1 MICTKYLVSETQIDY
16 SKWNM
21 CNAFGSHIYRDKME
35 FKNRYERRL
44 SVELEIKDETKRRKA
59 YHLSY
64 GLWWHSL
71 TRQPCMHTIDWRLCA
86 PGCRKSNGFL
96 SSLAPVVSR
105 YSNNKVDHC
114 ASQILRG
121 MKPLLGITS
130 ASTSSLSNR
139 GHFKG
144 YCAPQL
150 AIS

>member
-86 PGCRKSNGFL
+86 PGCRRCG
-96 SSLAPVVSR
+96 
-105 YSNNKVDHC
+105 
-114 ASQILRG
+114 
-121 MKPLLGITS
+121 
-130 ASTSSLSNR
+130 TSSLSAAFLN
-139 GHFKG
+139 HESSLHESLMDF
-144 YCAPQL
+144 
-150 AIS
+150 